1 MIEITEQFLNDNPNI
16 MFVFGDN
23 LARTGR
29 GGAAK
34 LRHHPQ
40 SWGFITKKY
49 PNTKDS
55 SFFKVEE
62 YKPIFK
68 AEMELLK
75 EKLVETEHTYTWLI
89 SPVGSGLANKYHIW
103 EEVIKPGM
111 DKELRP
117 FANAIRLWRTSSIPK
132 DLLS

>member
-1 MIEITEQFLNDNPNI
+1 MIEVTEKFLDENTNI

-23 LARTGR
+23 LSRMGK

-49 PNTKDS
+49 PSNKDS
-55 SFFKVEE
+55 SFYEVEE

-75 EKLVETEHTYTWLI
+75 AKLMETEHTHTWLI

-103 EEVIKPGM
+103 EEIIKPEM
-111 DKELRP
+111 DKELILFP
-117 FANAIRLWRTSSIPK
+117 NAIRLWRTHQLPT